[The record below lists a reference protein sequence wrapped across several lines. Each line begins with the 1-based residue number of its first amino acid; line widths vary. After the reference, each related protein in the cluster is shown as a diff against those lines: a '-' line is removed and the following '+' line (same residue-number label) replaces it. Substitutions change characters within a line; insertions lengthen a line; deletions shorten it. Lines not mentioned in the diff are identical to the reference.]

1 MNIIGLI
8 IIPIF
13 FLLNSYLIG
22 KLFQKTGRSIT
33 NFFSFSMGF
42 IFLILLLSIVTI
54 PFYILADIASI
65 YPYTLLG
72 LQVILFLIYIF
83 NIKQLI
89 FSFLFNWHKFL
100 LFIVTISISLIFWSV
115 LLYLKNINVEVAITN
130 DSIFDYFHFSIFK
143 IFNFSKLDINRY
155 LVISLP
161 ITLAFPLSTA
171 LCHSYQFM
179 GKVKFVNIIFYVL
192 IVSFFSILTFL
203 KIEFISSFLSF
214 FIICLPIVYYYF
226 FNNTLKKYTNSYY
239 FYINIFLFYL
249 IFLNRNFLFISCLF
263 ALFYSIST
271 YCKRQYL
278 ESGKIW
284 QVFIY
289 LIGVFA
295 IFFLK
300 IDIIISMIILFVFA
314 ASLTFYLLYKRNK
327 KYYLHQ
333 FIVEKYLSNKLQW
346 FIFACVIIL
355 TGSIVVSLLQN
366 NYVFNTSLFLI
377 DSPTITYTNIS
388 TWIVYG
394 FLTFF
399 SFTYFFYSL
408 LNREKYDNE
417 WAFISYIYA
426 LLFNPLSMSVLS
438 QITYISNGT
447 LIISNEWFW
456 LILFSITLFFF
467 YNKIIKF
474 PYNYLFSKKD
484 IQNYNYKNVSICKQI
499 SYMLIFFVVFFTT
512 SASMFI
518 IGDLQV

>member
-1 MNIIGLI
+1 M
-8 IIPIF
+8 
-13 FLLNSYLIG
+13 
-22 KLFQKTGRSIT
+22 
-33 NFFSFSMGF
+33 
-42 IFLILLLSIVTI
+42 
-54 PFYILADIASI
+54 
-65 YPYTLLG
+65 
-72 LQVILFLIYIF
+72 
-83 NIKQLI
+83 
-89 FSFLFNWHKFL
+89 
-100 LFIVTISISLIFWSV
+100 
-115 LLYLKNINVEVAITN
+115 
-130 DSIFDYFHFSIFK
+130 
-143 IFNFSKLDINRY
+143 
-155 LVISLP
+155 
-161 ITLAFPLSTA
+161 
-171 LCHSYQFM
+171 
-179 GKVKFVNIIFYVL
+179 
-192 IVSFFSILTFL
+192 
-203 KIEFISSFLSF
+203 
-214 FIICLPIVYYYF
+214 
-226 FNNTLKKYTNSYY
+226 
-239 FYINIFLFYL
+239 
-249 IFLNRNFLFISCLF
+249 
-263 ALFYSIST
+263 
-271 YCKRQYL
+271 

-377 DSPTITYTNIS
+377 DSPTITYANIS

-399 SFTYFFYSL
+399 SFAYFFYSL

-499 SYMLIFFVVFFTT
+499 SYMLIFLIVFFTT